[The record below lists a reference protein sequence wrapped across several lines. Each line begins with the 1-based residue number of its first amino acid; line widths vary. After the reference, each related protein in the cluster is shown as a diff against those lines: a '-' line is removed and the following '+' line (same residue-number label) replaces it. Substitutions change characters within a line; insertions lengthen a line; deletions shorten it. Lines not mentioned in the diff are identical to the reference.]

1 MSKRRSKDNDI
12 VVSFVGGSRDNITG
26 SSVLISYPIGN
37 GEHKCICLECG
48 MIQGL
53 NKPEI
58 EYSENKKMVENI
70 PVEDVSAVF
79 LLHSHV

>member
-1 MSKRRSKDNDI
+1 MSKRRNKENDI

-58 EYSENKKMVENI
+58 
-70 PVEDVSAVF
+70 
-79 LLHSHV
+79 